1 MTTEQL
7 PEAYARYVAGLEH
20 SQADAILPVLRQ
32 SAADGERGVLVRFLP
47 NEVQAMASEDVPF
60 GTIREERYDD

>member
-1 MTTEQL
+1 MAEQL
-7 PEAYARYVAGLEH
+7 PEGYARYMVGLEQ

-60 GTIREERYDD
+60 GTIREERYDE